1 MTATRQTRSP
11 DRRAALRILMLAVA
25 ALGPTVGAMADT
37 APGTFGFVAKVD
49 ADGIFNPRLKSVL
62 VQSVTPGLP
71 AAVAG
76 VVAGDSVLEVEGK
89 PVAGALAS
97 DMAKLMKK
105 SPGETLVLKLGRSN
119 GEAYSVRLTAVTR
132 P

>member
-1 MTATRQTRSP
+1 
-11 DRRAALRILMLAVA
+11 MLAVA